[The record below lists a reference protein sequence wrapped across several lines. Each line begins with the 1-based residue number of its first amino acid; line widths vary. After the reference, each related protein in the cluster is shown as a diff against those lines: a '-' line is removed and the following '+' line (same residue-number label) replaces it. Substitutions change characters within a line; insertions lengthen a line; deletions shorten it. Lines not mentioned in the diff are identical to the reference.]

1 MAEKPLQAL
10 IWDGRVFR
18 PADPGSH
25 DLADQTKPGTRLS
38 ATVSLTLHMVWN
50 GRAYDLADPASLE
63 RVDRTF
69 VQGAEVDAR
78 VVRAV
83 ANAHDWRR
91 GQNALYWAGL
101 GLLVKNFDE
110 DNAEKWPTA
119 RHFHDAI
126 LQHFGYTY
134 RQWKIDGTF
143 KLEIDSI
150 AFDKMDDSDFEALF
164 EKARGVIVTLF
175 GYDPFDAW
183 KAEKDAERALRQAN
197 R

>member
-10 IWDGRVFR
+10 IWDGYGYR

-25 DLADQTKPGTRLS
+25 ELALSHKEGTRLS
-38 ATVSLTLHMVWN
+38 ATLTVQAQVVWN
-50 GRAYDLADPASLE
+50 GQRYMPADPMAE
-63 RVDRTF
+63 EQANRTF
-69 VQGAEVDAR
+69 VQGAEVDAKIA
-78 VVRAV
+78 RAV

-101 GLLVKNFDE
+101 GLLVKNFDD

-150 AFDKMDDSDFEALF
+150 AFDKMEDPDFEVLF
-164 EKARGVIVTLF
+164 EKTRGVVVTLF

-183 KAEKDAERALRQAN
+183 KAEKDAERALRQAS